1 MPSSLHQFLIQWIGN
16 EIEVVHGDASSF
28 IATADSEFVGAH
40 DNIKCLSGLDLT
52 DYDLI
57 SCTKEGFV
65 SAVLKPMENRLYL
78 LL

>member
-1 MPSSLHQFLIQWIGN
+1 MHS
-16 EIEVVHGDASSF
+16 DTSSF
-28 IATADSEFVGAH
+28 IGAADSELIGAH
-40 DNIKCLSGLDLT
+40 DHIKCLSGLDLT

-65 SAVLKPMENRLYL
+65 SAVLKPMENWLHL

>member
-1 MPSSLHQFLIQWIGN
+1 M
-16 EIEVVHGDASSF
+16 HGDASSF
-28 IATADSEFVGAH
+28 IGTADSKFGGAH
-40 DNIKCLSGLDLT
+40 DNIKCLSVPDLT

-65 SAVLKPMENRLYL
+65 SVVLNPMENRLHL